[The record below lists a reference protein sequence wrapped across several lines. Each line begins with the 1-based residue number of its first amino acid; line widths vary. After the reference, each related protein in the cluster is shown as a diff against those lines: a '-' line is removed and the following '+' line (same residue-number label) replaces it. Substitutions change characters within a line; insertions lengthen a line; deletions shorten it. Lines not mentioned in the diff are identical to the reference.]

1 MVEAGLERCEGFLE
15 GVADLAHW
23 CVNLGLGPLVGRT
36 MFRDVS
42 LGGCGFRNLLV
53 ACFLMS
59 VVVLPLSLL
68 FQILVGRLL
77 IIT

>member
-1 MVEAGLERCEGFLE
+1 MVEAGLEPCEGFLE

-53 ACFLMS
+53 A
-59 VVVLPLSLL
+59 
-68 FQILVGRLL
+68 
-77 IIT
+77 